1 MIFTKYHGSEVAGL
15 VFVDAAHPDQTDR
28 LTAAIG
34 HPEDGHPRSVQSP
47 AAPDLDGLAAAPD
60 SRADRAGTT
69 ARRRRRN
76 RCLPARLAGRLI
88 RRSRRHGEPRCAEA
102 GTFRDLGDRPLAVL
116 SRGKPWSAYSETER
130 AGTGL
135 TRDQF
140 DRMQQAWSEMQVE
153 EASWSTRSTHR
164 TLDDSSHVIQLERPD
179 AVVDAIRTVV
189 SQVRARN
196 AESPR

>member
-1 MIFTKYHGSEVAGL
+1 MEATL
-15 VFVDAAHPDQTDR
+15 R
-28 LTAAIG
+28 
-34 HPEDGHPRSVQSP
+34 
-47 AAPDLDGLAAAPD
+47 
-60 SRADRAGTT
+60 
-69 ARRRRRN
+69 
-76 RCLPARLAGRLI
+76 
-88 RRSRRHGEPRCAEA
+88 EA

-116 SRGKPWSAYSETER
+116 SRGKPWSAYSESER
-130 AGTGL
+130 AGTGM

-140 DRMQQAWSEMQVE
+140 ERMQQAWWEMQVE

-164 TLDDSSHVIQLERPD
+164 KLDDSSHVIQLERPD